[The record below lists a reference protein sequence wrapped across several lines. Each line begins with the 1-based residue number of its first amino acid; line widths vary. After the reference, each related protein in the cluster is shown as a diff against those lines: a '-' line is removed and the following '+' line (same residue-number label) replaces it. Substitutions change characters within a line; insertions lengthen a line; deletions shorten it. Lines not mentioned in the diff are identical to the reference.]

1 MAEIK
6 KFQSPESSPGL
17 QLSGEKKIWVNL
29 TFLGAA
35 NCDSVEVVKKKCK
48 IWGKVPR
55 NGTKLQD
62 SISRAGKAKIK
73 KFQSLESSPGL
84 QFSGKKKILVNSTL
98 LWAANCDSVEV
109 V

>member
-17 QLSGEKKIWVNL
+17 QVSGEKKIWVNL
-29 TFLGAA
+29 TFLWAE
-35 NCDSVEVVKKKCK
+35 NRDSVEVE
-48 IWGKVPR
+48 VPR

-62 SISRAGKAKIK
+62 FISQARKAQIQ